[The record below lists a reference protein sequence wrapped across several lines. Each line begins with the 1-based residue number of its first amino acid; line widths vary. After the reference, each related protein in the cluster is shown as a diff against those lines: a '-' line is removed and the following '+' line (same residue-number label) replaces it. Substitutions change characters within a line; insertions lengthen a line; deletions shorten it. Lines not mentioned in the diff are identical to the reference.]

1 MSAYSFEVHAST
13 AADLKQ
19 VSRMFRD
26 IIHRRSPLNP
36 SFQFLVLFLTCLV
49 NADNEDDIIQRL
61 RRAGGANYDRSKF
74 D

>member
-19 VSRMFRD
+19 VSD
-26 IIHRRSPLNP
+26 VSGYHQHPSPHI
-36 SFQFLVLFLTCLV
+36 SSCHSLVVILSGPDH
-49 NADNEDDIIQRL
+49 ADNQDDIIQRL